1 MRKLTATVI
10 AGAATL
16 AAATALHAQQGMP
29 APPGKHDATLVTAGT
44 YTTDPN
50 HSQVLFT
57 YEHFGLTHNMGL
69 ASGAKGTL
77 TLDPAN
83 PSAASVS
90 VDVPINTIHTTIAA
104 LDEEFQGPMFFD
116 AAKFPVA
123 HFESTGVTVDGESA
137 DIAGNF
143 TIKGVTKPGVIHAK
157 FVAAG
162 ANPFNKKDTVAF
174 SGTSTIK
181 RSEFG
186 LGNAVPLVGDD
197 VNLTITVAFEK
208 Q

>member
-1 MRKLTATVI
+1 MRKLTATLI
-10 AGAATL
+10 AGAATF
-16 AAATALHAQQGMP
+16 AAVTALHAQNGPP
-29 APPGKHDATLVTAGT
+29 APPGKHDASLVTAGT
-44 YTTDPN
+44 YTTDPG
-50 HSQVLFT
+50 HSQVAFDYT
-57 YEHFGLTHNMGL
+57 HFGLTQNMGL

-77 TLDPAN
+77 TFDPAN
-83 PSAASVS
+83 PSAAKVS
-90 VDVPINTIHTTIAA
+90 VDVPVSTIHTTIAA

-116 AAKFPVA
+116 AEQFPNA

-137 DIAGNF
+137 EIAGNF

-162 ANPFNKKDTVAF
+162 KNPFSQKETVAF

-208 Q
+208 